1 MAKKKAIQLTP
12 DASEAARKA
21 WDELVI
27 DGPTQTLPP
36 LYDLEHI
43 PDALHWMRTLSWNVN
58 ETTGR
63 LTVRSCVSNA
73 ITILRCDPRWQGVI
87 AFDEFGEEVVT
98 LTDAPWHAYD
108 GTGSTCGAWTEQ
120 DSTRLHSWF
129 HRAYAVRISET
140 DCVAAL
146 RVAAMAHSF
155 HPVRDFLRDL
165 HWDGTARVDGWL
177 TRYLRVVD
185 SPYVRA
191 VGSAFLVGLVAR
203 VMAPGCKVDTML
215 VIEGEQGA
223 RKSTALAVLAGDAWY
238 LEISGGIDP
247 KETPIQMRRK
257 WLIEVGELASMRKTD
272 VDTFKGFLS
281 RTSDNYRPPYAKA
294 AKDFARHCLFAG
306 TTNQHAY
313 LHDETGGRRFWP
325 VRVAGVVDV
334 DALRTD
340 RAQLLAEAVHLY
352 DAGHP
357 WHLTDRDVVAHAK
370 REQDDRYQED
380 PWQITIDMWLRKD
393 AARAAHGVTVAQVLA
408 DALELEARFRGRA
421 ESTRAGA
428 VLRRLGWLPRQET
441 QHGMRV
447 RVYRPQDIAVVQGC
461 AGGCAADD
469 GQIQPDFSTAQ
480 PAQPKSTYTQ
490 EREGEKG
497 GVKGSQRVKGFPPD
511 SVVQVVQEAQLI
523 EYVDEW
529 LHNPPD

>member
-1 MAKKKAIQLTP
+1 MGKKKAIQLTP
-12 DASEAARKA
+12 DAAEVARKA
-21 WDELVI
+21 WNELSLEE
-27 DGPTQTLPP
+27 PTQRLPP

-43 PDALHWMRTLSWNVN
+43 PERFHWMCGLTWNQN
-58 ETTGR
+58 ETTG
-63 LTVRSCVSNA
+63 LLSVRACVSNA
-73 ITILRCDPRWQGVI
+73 ITILRCDPRWSGVI
-87 AFDEFGEEVVT
+87 AWDEFGEEVVT
-98 LTDAPWHAYD
+98 QTDPPWHAYD
-108 GTGSTCGAWTEQ
+108 GTGSTIGGWTEQ

-129 HRAYAVRISET
+129 HRAYRMRISET

-155 HPVRDFLRDL
+155 HPVRDYLRAL
-165 HWDGTARVDGWL
+165 EWDGTERVGSWL
-177 TRYLRVVD
+177 TKYMRVVD

-191 VGSAFLVGLVAR
+191 VGAAFLVGMVAR
-203 VMAPGCKVDTML
+203 VMRPGCKNDTML

-325 VRVAGVVDV
+325 VRVAGVVDIP
-334 DALRTD
+334 ALAQD
-340 RAQLLAEAVHLY
+340 RDQLLAEAVRLY
-352 DAGHP
+352 DAAHP
-357 WHLTDRDVVAHAK
+357 WHLTDRDVLAVAK
-370 REQDDRYQED
+370 LEQDDRYQED
-380 PWQITIDMWLRKD
+380 AWQITIDMWLRSD
-393 AARAAHGVTVAQVLA
+393 VNRAARGVTIAEVLSA
-408 DALELEARFRGRA
+408 ALELEPRFRGRA
-421 ESTRAGA
+421 EATRAGA

-441 QHGMRV
+441 QFGMRV
-447 RVYRPQDIAVVQGC
+447 RVYRPQDVAVVQGC
-461 AGGCAADD
+461 AEVVQSSGGLF
-469 GQIQPDFSTAQ
+469 QPDFSTAQ

-490 EREGEKG
+490 EREAEKG
-497 GVKGSQRVKGFPPD
+497 GVKGKERIKGFPPD
-511 SVVQVVQEAQLI
+511 PVVQVVQETEPV
-523 EYVDEW
+523 EYFDDW
-529 LHNPPD
+529 LHNLDN

>member
-1 MAKKKAIQLTP
+1 MGKKKPIQLTP
-12 DASEAARKA
+12 DASEVSTKA
-21 WDELVI
+21 WAALTLDE
-27 DGPTQTLPP
+27 PTQRLPP

-43 PDALHWMRTLSWNVN
+43 PERFHWMRGLSWNVN
-58 ETTGR
+58 ETTGAF
-63 LTVRSCVSNA
+63 TVRACVSNA
-73 ITILRCDPRWQGVI
+73 ITILRCDPRWFGVI
-87 AFDEFGEEVVT
+87 AWDEFGEEVVT
-98 LTDAPWHAYD
+98 QTDPPWHAYD
-108 GTGSTCGAWTEQ
+108 GTGSTIGGWTEQ

-129 HRAYAVRISET
+129 HRAYGMRISET

-155 HPVRDFLRDL
+155 HPVRDYLRSL
-165 HWDGTARVDGWL
+165 HWDGTARIESWL

-191 VGSAFLVGLVAR
+191 VGAAFLVGLVAR
-203 VMAPGCKVDTML
+203 VMRPGCKVDTML

-325 VRVAGVVDV
+325 VRVAGVVDI
-334 DALRTD
+334 DALKRD
-340 RAQLLAEAVHLY
+340 RDQLLAEAVHLY
-352 DAGHP
+352 DSAHP
-357 WHLTDRDVVAHAK
+357 WHLTDATVLQAAK
-370 REQDDRYQED
+370 AEQDDRYQD
-380 PWQITIDMWLRKD
+380 DVWQQTVAGWLL
-393 AARAAHGVTVAQVLA
+393 ASPHRASNGVTVAEVLA
-408 DALELEARFRGRA
+408 GALDLEPRYRGRA
-421 ESTRAGA
+421 EATRAGA
-428 VLRRLGWLPRQET
+428 ILRRLGWLPRQET
-441 QHGMRV
+441 RDGV
-447 RVYRPQDIAVVQGC
+447 RLRIYRPQDVAVVQGC
-461 AGGCAADD
+461 AEVVQHFGGLF
-469 GQIQPDFSTAQ
+469 QPDFSTAQ

-490 EREGEKG
+490 ER
-497 GVKGSQRVKGFPPD
+497 
-511 SVVQVVQEAQLI
+511 
-523 EYVDEW
+523 
-529 LHNPPD
+529 